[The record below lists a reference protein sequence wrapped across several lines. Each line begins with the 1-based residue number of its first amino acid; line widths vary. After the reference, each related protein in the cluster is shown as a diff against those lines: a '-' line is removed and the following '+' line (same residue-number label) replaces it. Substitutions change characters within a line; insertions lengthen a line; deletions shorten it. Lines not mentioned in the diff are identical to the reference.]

1 MDIIKLLEA
10 GNNMIID
17 KPICGIY
24 KITNIQNNKCY
35 IGQSANIKFRWIT
48 HIIDS
53 INNDQAPLHIE
64 MQNIG
69 IQNFKLEILEEC
81 SIEQLNDKEQ
91 YYIKYYNSLIPNGYN
106 KNEGGKYTRNS
117 FKNLKNNI
125 KINYEDL
132 KFLKPPLKITYNEQ
146 NNEYIISSIKVKHI
160 VNDMV

>member
-53 INNDQAPLHIE
+53 INGDQAPIHIE

-91 YYIKYYNSLIPNGYN
+91 YYIKYYNSLIPNGY
-106 KNEGGKYTRNS
+106 KYLL
-117 FKNLKNNI
+117 LK
-125 KINYEDL
+125 
-132 KFLKPPLKITYNEQ
+132 
-146 NNEYIISSIKVKHI
+146 
-160 VNDMV
+160 